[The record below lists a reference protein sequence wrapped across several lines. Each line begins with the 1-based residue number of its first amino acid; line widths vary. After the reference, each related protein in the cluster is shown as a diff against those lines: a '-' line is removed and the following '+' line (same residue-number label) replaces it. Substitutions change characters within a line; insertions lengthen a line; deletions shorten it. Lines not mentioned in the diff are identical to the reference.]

1 MKHLSILLLLFTLV
15 AGCAKTEQQAAKPK
29 IGLIQFTSTK
39 SLDDLR
45 DGFLQGLEESGFKP
59 GEGVEVV
66 ARNAEGDAGTLSLAM
81 RQFKDQG
88 VSIVGVVST
97 QALQAAISSLG
108 DTPIV
113 FCGVMDPVA
122 AGVGPSL
129 DQKKPNITGV
139 ENPFPV
145 EDGIEMV
152 TQLAPSAKV
161 VGSLYDPSE
170 AFAEG
175 LLKRA
180 EAACK
185 QRGLKWVAVSVSS
198 AADIVSGTQA
208 LAARGVQ
215 AILQLPGNTTNQG
228 VAGQVQ
234 QCRQLKIPMFSLQ
247 ADQLPAG
254 VVAAIGVDLKG
265 AGVKAGKLAAEVLR
279 GKSVAEIPIEG
290 ADNEPL
296 KMNDEEMKRFSL
308 EAPKP

>member
-1 MKHLSILLLLFTLV
+1 MRHLAFLAVLALI
-15 AGCAKTEQQAAKPK
+15 AGCGSGEQPSSNPTQK
-29 IGLIQFTSTK
+29 IGLIQYTSTK

-45 DGFLQGLEESGFKP
+45 EGFLEGLEASGYKP

-66 ARNAEGDAGTLSLAM
+66 VRNAEGDAGTLSLAM

-88 VSIVGVVST
+88 VTMVGVVST

-108 DTPIV
+108 QTPIV

-152 TQLAPSAKV
+152 TSLAPNAKV
-161 VGSLYDPSE
+161 IGSLYDPSE

-185 QRGLKWVAVSVSS
+185 QRGLKWVAISVSS
-198 AADIVSGTQA
+198 TTDIVSGTQA

-247 ADQLPAG
+247 ADQIPSG

-265 AGVKAGKLAAEVLR
+265 AGVKAGKLAAEVLKGR
-279 GKSVAEIPIEG
+279 KTADLPIQR

-296 KMNDEEMKRFSL
+296 KTNEEEMKRFGLALKS
-308 EAPKP
+308 